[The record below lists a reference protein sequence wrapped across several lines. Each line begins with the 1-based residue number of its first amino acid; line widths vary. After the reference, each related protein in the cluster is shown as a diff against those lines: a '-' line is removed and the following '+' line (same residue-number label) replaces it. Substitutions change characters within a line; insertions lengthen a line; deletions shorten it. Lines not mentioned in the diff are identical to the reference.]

1 MFTCFLFQAIC
12 YPLSN
17 LMSHHRSV
25 QKSYMLGIAWI
36 LSILFGI
43 PQLFIY
49 RTPDDRDVCFP
60 KFYPNWGKQVS
71 NFSLFIYVKKE
82 VVVLWFIL
90 WYILYFTHQISILI
104 CQNFWDLGLKL
115 MELSYMHLWLQHLG

>member
-71 NFSLFIYVKKE
+71 NLSLFIILKKE
-82 VVVLWFIL
+82 VVV
-90 WYILYFTHQISILI
+90 
-104 CQNFWDLGLKL
+104 CDLFCGIYYT
-115 MELSYMHLWLQHLG
+115 SPTN

>member
-49 RTPDDRDVCFP
+49 RTPDDRDFCVPNFS
-60 KFYPNWGKQVS
+60 PNWGKQVS
-71 NFSLFIYVKKE
+71 NLSLFIILKKE
-82 VVVLWFIL
+82 VVV
-90 WYILYFTHQISILI
+90 
-104 CQNFWDLGLKL
+104 CDLFCGIYYT
-115 MELSYMHLWLQHLG
+115 SPIN

>member
-1 MFTCFLFQAIC
+1 MSTCFLFQAIC

-49 RTPDDRDVCFP
+49 RTREVDEDEVCFP
-60 KFYPNWGKQVS
+60 IFMGQNWGRQVS
-71 NFSLFIYVKKE
+71 IVYSLIGPDHVQ
-82 VVVLWFIL
+82 VN
-90 WYILYFTHQISILI
+90 
-104 CQNFWDLGLKL
+104 CG
-115 MELSYMHLWLQHLG
+115 